1 MALLKG
7 IAEDEMVWI
16 MLGAHVNICFT
27 LATRMRSDRLELVL
41 TINENAGHAINEHLL
56 FDINDYALLLC
67 PTRLCYHLEVKT
79 RKVCSKT
86 LIFNLL
92 VLLTGFEKVN
102 HQLITSTEIRPQHL
116 NQHNSS
122 SSPTLP
128 ASILPDPPPHQQL
141 PP

>member
-1 MALLKG
+1 
-7 IAEDEMVWI
+7 
-16 MLGAHVNICFT
+16 
-27 LATRMRSDRLELVL
+27 LELVL

-79 RKVCSKT
+79 RKACSKT

-92 VLLTGFEKVN
+92 VLLTGFGKVN
-102 HQLITSTEIRPQHL
+102 HQLQLMTITEIRPKHV
-116 NQHNSS
+116 NQHNSN
-122 SSPTLP
+122 SSPTPP
-128 ASILPDPPPHQQL
+128 ASTSPAPPPHRQL